1 MPGDP
6 WNPGGYF
13 SILALSSKP
22 FSQPVFIDFSSPYQG
37 FPGGSVRKESTCNA
51 VHLGSIPGLQR
62 SPGGGNSN
70 PLQYSCLGNSMDRG
84 AWWATVYGV
93 ARTGHDL
100 VTKPPQVHTRCLD
113 KVVKKVPAFM
123 ELIQIEET
131 GDTSIIR
138 GDLGPGWSGTTLLEE
153 APPTLPRRGGSDRK
167 R

>member
-62 SPGGGNSN
+62 SPGGVHGN
-70 PLQYSCLGNSMDRG
+70 PLWYSSLENSMDRE
-84 AWWATVYGV
+84 AWWATVHGIPESWIQLSDFSQV
-93 ARTGHDL
+93 QGHWNIL
-100 VTKPPQVHTRCLD
+100 SKTFLI
-113 KVVKKVPAFM
+113 VKLCDFF
-123 ELIQIEET
+123 
-131 GDTSIIR
+131 
-138 GDLGPGWSGTTLLEE
+138 
-153 APPTLPRRGGSDRK
+153 
-167 R
+167 

>member
-1 MPGDP
+1 
-6 WNPGGYF
+6 
-13 SILALSSKP
+13 
-22 FSQPVFIDFSSPYQG
+22 
-37 FPGGSVRKESTCNA
+37 
-51 VHLGSIPGLQR
+51 
-62 SPGGGNSN
+62 
-70 PLQYSCLGNSMDRG
+70 MDRG

-131 GDTSIIR
+131 GDTSIIIR

-153 APPTLPRRGGSDRK
+153 APPTLCPEEGVLTGRDDTNTHLFWIWHPPSQQDPRGFPESKDTAESQLITNDVHGHASPLFLWGNPQRPLPR
-167 R
+167 

>member
-84 AWWATVYGV
+84 AWWATSPW
-93 ARTGHDL
+93 GHKESDTTECLSTQSTAKRVLLLLTCAPVFNQPLIKADYFFLNFKL
-100 VTKPPQVHTRCLD
+100 VRNVLLGSMLQMITISPF
-113 KVVKKVPAFM
+113 KVF
-123 ELIQIEET
+123 
-131 GDTSIIR
+131 
-138 GDLGPGWSGTTLLEE
+138 
-153 APPTLPRRGGSDRK
+153 
-167 R
+167 